1 MTTLTLPLRNQRTI
15 ATTVR
20 LAGFGYWS
28 GQDVTVEFRPAA
40 ANTGVVFVR
49 SDFERPR
56 RIPAHVANR
65 IEAPRRTSLHSD
77 GATVEMVEHLM
88 AALYGLRIDNCEVWV
103 DRPELPGCDGSSA
116 TFVEALQGA
125 GTVEQPFPR
134 ARLVV
139 TEPLR
144 VGDGEAWVEANPSQ
158 DHEFRLRYR
167 LDYGVGS
174 PIGRQTI
181 EVNVDP
187 LSFQKDLAPA
197 RTFILQDE
205 ADWLRA
211 RGLGLRVT
219 TQDLLVFDADGVRE
233 NVLRYP
239 DECVRHKMLDLV
251 GDLALCGCDIVGK
264 ISAFRSGH
272 RLNAELVKAILKEAR
287 PQVASRRTA

>member
-15 ATTVR
+15 ATAVR

-28 GQDVTVEFRPAA
+28 GQDVSVEFRPALP
-40 ANTGVVFVR
+40 NTGVVFVR

-56 RIPAHVANR
+56 RIAAHVANR
-65 IEAPRRTSLHSD
+65 IEAPRRTSLQAD

-116 TFVEALQGA
+116 RFVEALREAGA
-125 GTVEQPFPR
+125 VEQPFQR
-134 ARLVV
+134 TRLVI

-144 VGDGEAWVEANPSQ
+144 VGDGEAWVEANPGHDS
-158 DHEFRLRYR
+158 EFRVRYR

-174 PIGRQTI
+174 PIGRQTVELGI
-181 EVNVDP
+181 DP
-187 LSFQKDLAPA
+187 ASFERDLAPA
-197 RTFILQDE
+197 RTFILQEE

-219 TQDLLVFDADGVRE
+219 TQDLLVFDSDGLRD

-251 GDLALCGCDIVGK
+251 GDLALCGCDIAGR